1 MAIEY
6 TESIENVL
14 KKILPHLPGVIRSVA
29 AEECRLAMREF
40 FERSYAWITT
50 VEDIAIPTGD
60 VAIQVDDG
68 DVNTEVIAIL
78 NVRIGND
85 ADGYQR
91 LSPMAAEPNKIE
103 GTNSDPVGWYVTS
116 NPDEIKL
123 HPYAS
128 EATTQLLRIRVAL
141 IPAIGIAVNETVL
154 PRQITLK
161 YIDAILNG
169 TLARLYMH
177 PSKPYSQPMLAQQL
191 RTAFLKQAGF
201 FAAQRK
207 KGFNNT
213 PAWSF
218 PRGWSSKRR

>member
-1 MAIEY
+1 MATEY
-6 TESIENVL
+6 TESIESVL

-40 FERSYAWITT
+40 FERSYAWIAT

-60 VAIQVDDG
+60 VAIQIDDG
-68 DVNTEVIAIL
+68 DANTEVIAIL
-78 NVRIGND
+78 GVRVGND
-85 ADGYQR
+85 TDGYQ
-91 LSPMAAEPNKIE
+91 LLNSMAAEPSKVE
-103 GTNSDPVGWYVTS
+103 GANSNPVGWYVTS

-128 EATTQLLRIRVAL
+128 EVTTQLLRVQVAL
-141 IPAIGIAVNETVL
+141 VPTVGIAVAEAVL

-177 PSKPYSQPMLAQQL
+177 PSKPYSQPVLAQQL
-191 RTAFLKQAGF
+191 RTAFLKQAGYY
-201 FAAQRK
+201 AAQRK

-213 PAWSF
+213 PTWSY
-218 PRGWSSKRR
+218 PRGWTPKRR